1 MMIDYDLANTAADEF
16 CNLLSTAQKLQAFN
30 IDKITAVQLRNE
42 QSTDDLLSPIIDE
55 CKTNNNF
62 SLTRAYELKDDI
74 LFKHS
79 GQLLVVPASLRR
91 AVLENY
97 HTHPL
102 GAHMARDRLFHIL
115 KTRFYWSGML
125 NHIRA
130 FCRSCLECA
139 KVKSRAPI
147 KAGLLVP
154 ITSFR
159 PFLYVGS
166 DIVICRQSNNSNRY
180 ILVAIDYFTNFVEA
194 APMKTLSAE
203 ELVRVFF
210 HIIIARH
217 GCPQQLISD
226 SGTQF
231 VASLF
236 LDLCK
241 SFNIT
246 KAESSPYHQQANGN
260 VSQTSLSFGHTV
272 SEAPLLGRDD

>member
-1 MMIDYDLANTAADEF
+1 
-16 CNLLSTAQKLQAFN
+16 
-30 IDKITAVQLRNE
+30 
-42 QSTDDLLSPIIDE
+42 
-55 CKTNNNF
+55 
-62 SLTRAYELKDDI
+62 
-74 LFKHS
+74 
-79 GQLLVVPASLRR
+79 
-91 AVLENY
+91 
-97 HTHPL
+97 
-102 GAHMARDRLFHIL
+102 MARDRLFHIL
-115 KTRFYWSGML
+115 KTRFYWPGML
-125 NHIRA
+125 ENIRA

-147 KAGLLVP
+147 KAGLLIP
-154 ITSFR
+154 IKSFR
-159 PFLYVGS
+159 PFQYVGA

-180 ILVAIDYFTNFVEA
+180 ILVAIDYFTNWVEA

-236 LDLCK
+236 YDLCK

-246 KAESSPYHQQANGN
+246 KVESTPYHQQANGK
-260 VSQTSLSFGHTV
+260 V
-272 SEAPLLGRDD
+272 